1 MKARFVLRRRV
12 FAVGVVAAVAVV
24 VAAGYGWSA
33 ITAGDQMYTGC
44 LQSGSIT
51 NVAVGPTPLK
61 ACPKNALQISWN
73 QQGQQGIPGTNGTSV
88 NSATEPVG
96 VNCANG
102 GSKFTAANGVTY
114 ACNGGKGDK
123 GDIGPAGPGLSDIS
137 QLDGTPC
144 TVETSSGTVG
154 VTTAS
159 DGTISLNCN
168 ADIGGGSDCGTEPA
182 AVANSSWACVGTEW
196 QLACDA
202 GYYNADALVSNGC
215 ETQPDPW
222 PDSFATAS
230 NQGTLNR
237 GQSKVLTGNSV
248 PQEDVDWFTVTFGVF
263 STASISLV
271 SDSNLFRLEV
281 WDSPTSQLP
290 TAGTSAS
297 YTVGATPKQLWI
309 KVYSLSSTLDG
320 SNYALTLASI

>member
-33 ITAGDQMYTGC
+33 ITAGDQVYTGC

-61 ACPKNALQISWN
+61 ARPKNALQISWN

-137 QLDGTPC
+137 QLDGTP
-144 TVETSSGTVG
+144 VHRRDQQRHRRRD
-154 VTTAS
+154 
-159 DGTISLNCN
+159 DGERRNNLAQSLGN
-168 ADIGGGSDCGTEPA
+168 AHGGGSTRHRA
-182 AVANSSWACVGTEW
+182 RRSRQLVVGMRGHGVT
-196 QLACDA
+196 LACDA
-202 GYYNADALVSNGC
+202 VYYNADALVSNGC

-237 GQSKVLTGNSV
+237 WPIRSLRA
-248 PQEDVDWFTVTFGVF
+248 
-263 STASISLV
+263 TASRRRTSIGSRSRLGCSLPRRRW
-271 SDSNLFRLEV
+271 SPNSNLFRGGV
-281 WDSPTSQLP
+281 NSPYVAVPDGGNIRKLHGRGDAEAVVDQ
-290 TAGTSAS
+290 G
-297 YTVGATPKQLWI
+297 
-309 KVYSLSSTLDG
+309 YSLSSTLDG